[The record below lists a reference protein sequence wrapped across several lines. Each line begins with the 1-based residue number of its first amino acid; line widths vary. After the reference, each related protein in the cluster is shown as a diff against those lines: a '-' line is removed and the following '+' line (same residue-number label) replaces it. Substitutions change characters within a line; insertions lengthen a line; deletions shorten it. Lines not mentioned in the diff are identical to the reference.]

1 MENSIS
7 YYEMPCRPGSV
18 TLKTAEKLQCGT
30 EMKEV
35 KGKRKLQ
42 TESSCDLPQ
51 QNCEEDVQIIQ
62 EQLGQRVQTDGN
74 ISKQNER
81 KKYECKYRKER

>member
-1 MENSIS
+1 
-7 YYEMPCRPGSV
+7 MPPGPGSV
-18 TLKTAEKLQCGT
+18 NLKTAEKPQCAIK
-30 EMKEV
+30 MKEV

-62 EQLGQRVQTDGN
+62 EQPGQREQTDGN
-74 ISKQNER
+74 ISRQSKR
-81 KKYECKYRKER
+81 RGRYMSTSTAKKDDAIKL

>member
-1 MENSIS
+1 
-7 YYEMPCRPGSV
+7 MPCRPGFV
-18 TLKTAEKLQCGT
+18 TLKTAEKPHCAT
-30 EMKEV
+30 ETKEV
-35 KGKRKLQ
+35 KGKGKLP

-62 EQLGQRVQTDGN
+62 EQPGQRVQTDGN

-81 KKYECKYRKER
+81 KKYECKYSKER